1 MTRQPT
7 YTVVS
12 FHAHPDDEALLS
24 AGSLAKAAAEGHRV
38 VLVVATSGEAG
49 LVSTEFLS
57 GHRLADQR
65 VAELRQS
72 ARSIGVARVENLGYA
87 DSGMDGNASGGT
99 TSFALADVDEAAR
112 RLAVLLQE
120 ERADVLTVYDQA
132 GGYGHP
138 DHVQVHRVGVRAAE
152 LAGTRVVLE
161 ATIDRDLLVRAVG
174 LLRRFRRLLPGLD
187 LPDFAESYTPRGS
200 LTHRID
206 VRRHVAAK
214 RAAMAAHA
222 SQSTSDSGDR
232 TLAFFLRLPSPVFRL
247 AFGREW
253 YVERGRRPGRVLLT
267 DMFATLA
274 EGGADHG

>member
-1 MTRQPT
+1 MAR
-7 YTVVS
+7 
-12 FHAHPDDEALLS
+12 
-24 AGSLAKAAAEGHRV
+24 AKHDGHRV
-38 VLVVATSGEAG
+38 I
-49 LVSTEFLS
+49 LVSATRGELGEFAPDA
-57 GHRLADQR
+57 LAPGESLVDRR
-65 VAELRQS
+65 VAELH
-72 ARSIGVARVENLGYA
+72 AAAEVLGVDRVEFLGYR
-87 DSGMDGNASGGT
+87 DSGMAGEPTNDDPEA
-99 TSFALADVDEAAR
+99 FWQADIDEAAG
-112 RLAVLLQE
+112 RLARLLE
-120 ERADVLTVYDQA
+120 EEHADVLTVYDDH
-132 GGYGHP
+132 GNYGHP

-174 LLRRFRRLLPGLD
+174 VLRRFRRLLPGLD
-187 LPDFAESYTPRGS
+187 LPDFAESYAPRGS

-222 SQSTSDSGDR
+222 SQSTSDTGDR

-274 EGGADHG
+274 EGGADHD